1 VVQSV
6 GQVRGRQKRWP
17 HIGGREE
24 SVVMPT
30 RRHASWFF
38 ARRAFFLAI
47 LLVAS
52 FAAPLSARADADSS
66 YPNRTIKI
74 VVGFAAGGGNDIIAR
89 IVAQKLQDALGQAV
103 IVENRPGAG
112 GRLSAAYVATAPA
125 DGYTLLVGASG
136 AMAIAPAVYEKMS
149 YDTLKDFA
157 PISMIASFPL
167 ILVVHPSNPA
177 KNLQDLIA
185 WAKSNPDKTNYATS
199 STAFTL
205 ATELLKLR
213 TGAPMT
219 PIPYKSSGES
229 LLSVIAQQSLLT
241 IADPPPTTPQVKSGQ
256 LRALAVTAKTR
267 LPELPDVP
275 TMAEAGVAG
284 VDVELW
290 SGMFAPVGTPPAIV
304 KKLETEFQRMMR
316 LPDVQEK
323 FRQMATTT
331 VGSNAEDFTRTI
343 TAEIKMWTDVAR
355 QANVKFEE

>member
-1 VVQSV
+1 MKPNRCTLRIS
-6 GQVRGRQKRWP
+6 G
-17 HIGGREE
+17 
-24 SVVMPT
+24 
-30 RRHASWFF
+30 
-38 ARRAFFLAI
+38 
-47 LLVAS
+47 LVAV
-52 FAAPLSARADADSS
+52 FVAMLLAAPPSARAQADSS

-89 IVAQKLQDALGQAV
+89 IIGQKLQDALGQAV
-103 IVENRPGAG
+103 IIENRPGAG
-112 GRLSAAYVATAPA
+112 GRLSAAYVASAPA

-149 YDTLKDFA
+149 YTTLKDFA

-167 ILVVHPSNPA
+167 ILVVHPANPA
-177 KNLQDLIA
+177 KNLKDLIA
-185 WAKSNPDKTNYATS
+185 AAKANPDKSNYATS

-205 ATELLKLR
+205 ATELFKLR

-229 LLSVIAQQSLLT
+229 LLSVIGQQSLLT

-267 LPELPDVP
+267 LAELPDVP
-275 TMAEAGVAG
+275 TMAEAGVEG
-284 VDVELW
+284 VEVGLW
-290 SGMFAPVGTPPAIV
+290 SGMFAPAGTPIAIL
-304 KKLETEFQRMMR
+304 KKLEGEFRRIVQ

-323 FRQMATTT
+323 FRQMATAA
-331 VGSNAEDFTRTI
+331 VGGSSEDFSRTI
-343 TAEIKMWTDVAR
+343 DTEIKMWTDVAK